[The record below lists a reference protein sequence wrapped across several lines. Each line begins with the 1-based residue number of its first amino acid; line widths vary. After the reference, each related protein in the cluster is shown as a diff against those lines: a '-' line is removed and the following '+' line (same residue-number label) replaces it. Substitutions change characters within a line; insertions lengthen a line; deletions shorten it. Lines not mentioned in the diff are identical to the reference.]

1 MRIDDAELKDIQEE
15 FNNALDQLFYLMEK
29 KKTDQGDISLKISVN
44 LTAQKEEFIDED
56 GTIHEEIIKVPTF
69 DYNITQ
75 TLKLTNKI
83 KGTAE
88 PFMKLAFDNATG
100 RYHLVEIQ
108 DGQTKMEI

>member
-15 FNNALDQLFYLMEK
+15 FNLALDQLFYLMEK

-44 LTAQKEEFIDED
+44 LSAVKEERIDED
-56 GTIHEEIIKVPTF
+56 GTIHEAIVKVPTF

-88 PFMKLAFDNATG
+88 PYMKLVYDQATG
-100 RYHLVEIQ
+100 KYNLVEIQ
-108 DGQTKMEI
+108 DGQMKMNI